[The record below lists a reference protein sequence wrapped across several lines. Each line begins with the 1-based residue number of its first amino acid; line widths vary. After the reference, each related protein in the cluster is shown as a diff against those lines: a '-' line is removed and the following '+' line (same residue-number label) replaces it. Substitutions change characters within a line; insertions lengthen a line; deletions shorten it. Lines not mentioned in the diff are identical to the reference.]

1 MTLSIWMCLGV
12 VGQALFSGRFL
23 VQWIASE
30 RTGRSVLPVAFW
42 YFSLLGGAAL
52 LIYAIHRRD
61 PVFIF
66 GQAAGLLVYAR
77 NLHLH
82 LRTPVAPLQGE
93 ANPA

>member
-1 MTLSIWMCLGV
+1 VTLSIWMCLGV

-42 YFSLLGGAAL
+42 YFSLLGGTAL

-82 LRTPVAPLQGE
+82 LRRPVSPLQAE
-93 ANPA
+93 ASPA